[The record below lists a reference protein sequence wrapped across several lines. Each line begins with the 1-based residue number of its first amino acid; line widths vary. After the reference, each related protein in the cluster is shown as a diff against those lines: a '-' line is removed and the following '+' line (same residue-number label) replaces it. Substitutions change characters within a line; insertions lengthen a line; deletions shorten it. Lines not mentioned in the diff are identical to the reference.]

1 MLTIDKAGNRIETIS
16 EKVTVN
22 KVNAGDIDI
31 IEPNWDDD
39 GNVSIE
45 IKTDNPKINI
55 EYKINDGEWK
65 EYTGSIEG
73 LKNGDKI
80 TVRPNNNGETGEE
93 QTFEIKDEIE
103 PQVNITSKN
112 KDTSKITVEVKAE
125 DNESGMADEITYT
138 YYIKKT
144 GEADSNYKEDGNNTT
159 GTYTFKGLNQG
170 TGYDIKVVV
179 DGDKAGN
186 KGEAVL
192 GNQST
197 STLPGGEERSTSGAI
212 VFGKVNWSNEKASIE
227 VSTNTAYK
235 MQYQVNGTGADG
247 WKEVSLVEDEGE
259 RRRSITGLNHAD
271 TVNVRLTDGTNYGD
285 IVKTTIKDT
294 INPTKAEI
302 NLSTTVAIFWST
314 NMGKWISKC
323 NIKYNSK
330 WIYNTI

>member
-1 MLTIDKAGNRIETIS
+1 MLTIDKAENRTETIS

-31 IEPNWDDD
+31 IGPNWDDD

-65 EYTGSIEG
+65 EYTGTIEG

-103 PQVNITSKN
+103 PQVNITLKN
-112 KDTSKITVEVKAE
+112 KDTSTITVEVKAE

-192 GNQST
+192 SNQST
-197 STLPGGEERSTSGAI
+197 STLPGGEEGSTSGAI
-212 VFGKVNWSNEKASIE
+212 VFGRVSWSNEKASIE
-227 VSTNTAYK
+227 VSTNTEYR
-235 MQYQVNGTGADG
+235 MQYQINGTDG
-247 WKEVSLVEDEGE
+247 QWQEVSLSEAEEGT
-259 RRRSITGLNHAD
+259 RKGSITNLNHND
-271 TVNVRLTDGTNYGD
+271 IVNVRLTDGTNYGAPTN
-285 IVKTTIKDT
+285 TTIKDT
-294 INPTKAEI
+294 TNPAE
-302 NLSTTVAIFWST
+302 AH
-314 NMGKWISKC
+314 
-323 NIKYNSK
+323 YQEERQE
-330 WIYNTI
+330 